1 MPTTEHYRKL
11 ISEIPFGVERKV
23 FQTLCL
29 HVGEENAISLR
40 DLAVL
45 AFGHPTKYHLMNGER
60 VYDFGDIERQTRKV
74 IEILRR
80 EYHIPVMANSGKA
93 GRWLAADADELEK
106 TITEMVN
113 RAHNM
118 LEVANQLRQARIPSH
133 DPWSCNKQTIMQ
145 EVLF

>member
-1 MPTTEHYRKL
+1 MPTTDHYRTL
-11 ISEIPFGVERKV
+11 VSEIPYGIERKIY
-23 FQTLCL
+23 QILCN
-29 HVGEENAISLR
+29 HVGENHAISLR

-45 AFGHPTKYHLMNGER
+45 TFGHPTEYRLINGER

-93 GRWLAADADELEK
+93 GCWLAADADELEK

>member
-1 MPTTEHYRKL
+1 MPTTSYYQLNIKN
-11 ISEIPFGVERKV
+11 IPLGAERKV
-23 FQTLCL
+23 YEHLCN
-29 HVGEENAISLR
+29 HVGERNAISLR

-45 AFGHPTKYHLMNGER
+45 TFGHPTEYRLLHGER
-60 VYDFGDIERQTRKV
+60 VYNFDDIERKTRKV

-93 GRWLAADADELEK
+93 GRWLAADAEELDK
-106 TITEMVN
+106 TITEMIN